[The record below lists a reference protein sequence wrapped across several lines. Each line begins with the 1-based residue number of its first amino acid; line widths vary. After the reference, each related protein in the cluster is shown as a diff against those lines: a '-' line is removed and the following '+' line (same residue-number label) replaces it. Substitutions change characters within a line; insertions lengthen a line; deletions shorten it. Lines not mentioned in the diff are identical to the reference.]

1 MFVFLASPCKNRAK
15 EPKVKIVRQSKWYIQ
30 IDGKK
35 EGPYS
40 YNQLRDHPFVTPFTL
55 AKKKMAIKGK
65 KGQWRMMG
73 QIAELKSLF
82 QATESTKR
90 PNERKRGQFADVLV
104 NSLGAHTTSLLI
116 WSILA
121 LLLILFIMFTY
132 SGHR

>member
-1 MFVFLASPCKNRAK
+1 M
-15 EPKVKIVRQSKWYIQ
+15 RQSRWYIK

-55 AKKKMAIKGK
+55 AQKKMAIKGK
-65 KGQWRMMG
+65 KSQWRMMG

-82 QATESTKR
+82 QATEATKGKKS
-90 PNERKRGQFADVLV
+90 EKKDQFADVLV
-104 NSLGAHTTSLLI
+104 NSVSAHTSSLLI
-116 WSILA
+116 WSILT
-121 LLLILFIMFTY
+121 LLAILFVMFTY